1 MGLLDRFYKKSAD
14 YSKDE
19 QHNRNRSWML
29 SGAGLVTEESWT
41 NTANYAL
48 RAKKLYLDCPV
59 SRRCIDIR
67 ANKIRSVQV
76 QVEKGNDYTRRLI
89 ERPNFVDRTFNQMLS
104 VVETELDLGGDGW
117 LFLNTTPG
125 QSPTL
130 EVLRQDF
137 IDNDPVNN
145 FIAYNPAK
153 ALRGGGEPE
162 LVFHTNP
169 EIPSMVDAVYK
180 RGPDGRLHEIQGSL
194 LHIQHHNPFSSSS
207 GSGSGDAIIRS
218 VDLWLLIDG
227 MLNKRFKS
235 GGRNQGF
242 LSLPN
247 NIEELTDEQF
257 AELESRLKK
266 ISELNEIQ
274 YVADGT
280 QFLSAQMTL
289 KEMDLVQI
297 RNQLERAICSAFGV
311 PAVMVNMEGEA
322 SYANQR
328 GVDRIFYTGEL
339 KPRVDWILGHIQA
352 FLRDNTADKR
362 CVLSIDE
369 SEIEYLKTDNMELA
383 KAASSMKI
391 ATVNEL
397 RAMIGMEPIKG
408 GDELPTAKPEPA
420 ESAAP
425 IDPATDVPSDEPR
438 QVSHNADTSR
448 RNGQR

>member
-1 MGLLDRFYKKSAD
+1 MEFWDRIKSWN
-14 YSKDE
+14 YSKHE
-19 QHNRNRSWML
+19 QHNRNRTRIV
-29 SGAGLVTEESWT
+29 SGAGYVTEEAWT
-41 NTANYAL
+41 NTENYAF
-48 RAKKLYLDCPV
+48 RAKKLYLECPV
-59 SRRCIDIR
+59 SRRCVDIR

-76 QVEKGNDYTRRLI
+76 QVEKGNDLTRRLI
-89 ERPNFVDRTFNQMLS
+89 ERPNFVDRTFNQMMS
-104 VVETELDLGGDGW
+104 VMDTELDLGGDAW

-137 IDNDPVNN
+137 VNNDPQNN
-145 FIAYNPAK
+145 FIEYNPK
-153 ALRGGGEPE
+153 GALQGSGEPE

-169 EIPSMVDAVYK
+169 EIPSMVEAVYK
-180 RGPDGRLHEIQGSL
+180 RGPDGRLREIQGSL
-194 LHIQHHNPFSSSS
+194 LHIQHHNPFSASS
-207 GSGSGDAIIRS
+207 GSGSGDAVIRS

-247 NIEELTDEQF
+247 NIEELTDEEF
-257 AELESRLKK
+257 AQLEARLQK
-266 ISELNEIQ
+266 ISHLNEIQ

-280 QFLSAQMTL
+280 EFISSQMTL
-289 KEMDLVQI
+289 KDMDLVQI

-369 SEIEYLKTDNMELA
+369 SQIEYLKTDKMELA

-391 ATVNEL
+391 ATTNEL

-408 GDELPTAKPEPA
+408 GDELPTAKPAPA
-420 ESAAP
+420 ESTAP
-425 IDPATDVPSDEPR
+425 IDPETDVPSDEPR
-438 QVSHNADTSR
+438 QVSHSADTSR